1 MRYLLATFCFVA
13 LVIGGG
19 EPAGAQS
26 AQSSIEANN
35 ADFVA
40 KFAAKDTTGLA
51 QHFTEDAVAFPPNE
65 ERIAGRESIQKM
77 WQNWIDAGLAD
88 LTLKAAQVRGEWH
101 SRV

>member
-1 MRYLLATFCFVA
+1 MRYFLASFCFIA

-19 EPAGAQS
+19 EPAGAQT

-51 QHFTEDAVAFPPNE
+51 QHYTEDAVAFPPNE
-65 ERIAGRESIQKM
+65 TGSPAATAFRRCGRAGSMQ
-77 WQNWIDAGLAD
+77 D
-88 LTLKAAQVRGEWH
+88 
-101 SRV
+101 